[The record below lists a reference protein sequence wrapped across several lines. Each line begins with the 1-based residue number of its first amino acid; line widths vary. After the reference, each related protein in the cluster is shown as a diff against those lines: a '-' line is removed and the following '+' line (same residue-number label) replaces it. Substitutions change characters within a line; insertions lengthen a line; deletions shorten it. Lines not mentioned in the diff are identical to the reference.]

1 MQDIFTLTITDS
13 VEHQAEII
21 TDFLPGKFPVEENQ
35 KFLWGDATSFSWQF
49 IYNSKQ
55 RISSISY

>member
-35 KFLWGDATSFSWQF
+35 KSL
-49 IYNSKQ
+49 
-55 RISSISY
+55 